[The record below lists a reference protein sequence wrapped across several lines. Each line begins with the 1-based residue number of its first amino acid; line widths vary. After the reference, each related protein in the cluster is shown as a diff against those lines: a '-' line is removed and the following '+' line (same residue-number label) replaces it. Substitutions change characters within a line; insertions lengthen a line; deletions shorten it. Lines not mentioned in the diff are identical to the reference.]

1 MKILQVN
8 TSARTEGANST
19 RVASSI
25 VERIRSRQPKSSL
38 KVRDLA
44 KEPIPVLDAA
54 ALGALFTEAG
64 KRTPEQAAVVALFDE
79 LIGEVKEADIL
90 VLGVPMYNFG
100 NSVQLKSWIDA
111 IARAGVTFRYTPD
124 GPVGLLKGKTAFVA
138 LARGG
143 RHRGTP
149 GDAQATYMKT
159 VLAFLGITDVRLV
172 YAEGLNMGPDEML
185 RGFAEAEAEIAAA
198 VAA

>member
-8 TSARTEGANST
+8 TSARTEGANSS

-25 VERIRSRQPKSSL
+25 AARLLAIHPAASL

-44 KEPIPVLDAA
+44 NEPIPLLDGPALA
-54 ALGALFTEAG
+54 ALSTEAG
-64 KRTPEQAAVVALFDE
+64 KRTEEQAAVVGLFDA
-79 LIGEVKEADIL
+79 LIEEVREADVL

-111 IARAGVTFRYTPD
+111 IARAGVTFRYTAE
-124 GPVGLLKGKTAFVA
+124 GPVGLLGGKTAFVA

-149 GDAQATYMKT
+149 GDAQATYIRT
-159 VLAFLGITDVRLV
+159 VLGFLGIADVRLV
-172 YAEGLNMGPDEML
+172 YAEGLNMGPDEMR
-185 RGFAEAEAEIAAA
+185 RGFAEAEAEI
-198 VAA
+198 VAALAA